1 MAATTSVR
9 RLVADPS
16 LGVQDMM
23 RILKQFVGE
32 EQSFDLLDLVSCPGH
47 QTFSWKTSPNPSWMS
62 KMSRLVTLF
71 LGVAKNGV
79 LPSAKLKTGILKLCD
94 SMKINCSR
102 KHDNDFAD
110 LCDQRIRIV
119 MAQYRTVKQQA
130 QEYQRL
136 MKKAT
141 PEEKDTIDRC
151 LAILQ
156 FEEESS
162 GNQQASLALVPYMG
176 SSTKPGGVS
185 AAMGPSEKH
194 GDVSAMSED
203 TGNIFQRILKK
214 QDSSPSKVALQQAPP
229 AILDKAPSMYV
240 ESAEA
245 RRNMK
250 ATPATMPSTV
260 HKGTM
265 VVAGDESISEFGSP
279 VPKKA
284 AATKSKVK
292 KLSPQ
297 SPVVP
302 GDSSL
307 SENDMD
313 IVNEI
318 LAEKVPISNKR
329 KGGPLKKPSASPKAS
344 SLKKPAA
351 SPKASTEKKPSASPK
366 ASSEKHAAASPKGA
380 AKKSSF
386 RHRKTSTAY
395 HSAFKKAKHMGMSP
409 NSCKAAGRSASQDV
423 SLKIDT
429 GVLTEEMDHK

>member
-16 LGVQDMM
+16 IGVQDMM
-23 RILKQFVGE
+23 RILKQFLGE

-47 QTFSWKTSPNPSWMS
+47 QAFSWKTSPNPSWMH
-62 KMSRLVTLF
+62 KMSRLVTF
-71 LGVAKNGV
+71 FIGVAKNGV
-79 LPSAKLKTGILKLCD
+79 LPSAKLKTGFLKLCS

-119 MAQYRTVKQQA
+119 MAQFRTVKQNA

-141 PEEKDTIDRC
+141 PEEKDSIDRC

-156 FEEESS
+156 FEEESC
-162 GNQQASLALVPYMG
+162 GNQQTSLALVPYKG
-176 SSTKPGGVS
+176 SSTKPGDVSSAMGSSTQLGDVS
-185 AAMGPSEKH
+185 AAMVPSAKP
-194 GDVSAMSED
+194 GDVFAVSQEGS
-203 TGNIFQRILKK
+203 IFQRILQK
-214 QDSSPSKVALQQAPP
+214 QDSSPSKTALPQATP
-229 AILDKAPSMYV
+229 AVPDKAASMYV

-250 ATPATMPSTV
+250 ATPAATMPTTV
-260 HKGTM
+260 RQGTM

-284 AATKSKVK
+284 AATKSKVQ
-292 KLSPQ
+292 KLSLQ
-297 SPVVP
+297 SRHGVP

-329 KGGPLKKPSASPKAS
+329 KKLSPSKKPSACPKALA
-344 SLKKPAA
+344 LKKPAA
-351 SPKASTEKKPSASPK
+351 SSK
-366 ASSEKHAAASPKGA
+366 ASSEKHAAASPKA
-380 AKKSSF
+380 AANKSSF
-386 RHRKTSTAY
+386 RHRKTSSAY
-395 HSAFKKAKHMGMSP
+395 HSAFNKAKHMGMSP
-409 NSCKAAGRSASQDV
+409 NSCRAAGRSASKDV

-429 GVLTEEMDHK
+429 GLLTE